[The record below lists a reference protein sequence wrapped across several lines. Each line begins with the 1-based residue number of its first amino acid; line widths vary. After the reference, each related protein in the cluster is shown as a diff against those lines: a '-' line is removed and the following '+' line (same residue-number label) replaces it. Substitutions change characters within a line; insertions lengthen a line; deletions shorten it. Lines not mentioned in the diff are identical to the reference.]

1 MSDYLVNLANDKV
14 TAQLVKALGLPTP
27 ARLRRGGTQESAP
40 LDGGVFLC
48 VSLTGSFAERAIKA
62 ALKRLGAET
71 VSDLPDDD
79 SRLQGVVLDATGCRI
94 PDDLHG
100 LYDVFHPLMRRLER
114 NARIVVLAAVPA
126 EQDDPLAAA
135 CARGIEGFV
144 RTLAKE
150 VGKRGATANMLYLAK
165 AASDRV
171 AGPLRFLCGNGT
183 TYVTGQALT
192 VTDTVKSA
200 TANTNSN
207 VTTPRLSGKVALVTG
222 AARGIGNAIAVRL
235 AAEGAKVLC
244 LDVASARDPLYELA
258 LRIGGTP
265 LVLDVTAAPG
275 ELADFLHKQFGGV
288 DILIHNAGITRDKTL
303 ANMKPEQWDQVVS
316 VNLQAIAAV
325 DNELDARGLLRDDGR
340 EVCLSSISGVA
351 GNYGQSNYA
360 LTKAALIGYVA
371 ARAQM
376 LAKRGITVN
385 AIAPGFIE
393 TPMTQKIPVVT
404 RELGRRLNSLAQ
416 GGQPEDVAETICFLA
431 CADACGVSGQTL
443 RVCGQALIGA

>member
-14 TAQLVKALGLPTP
+14 TAQLVKTLGLPTP
-27 ARLRRGGTQESAP
+27 ARLRRGGTEDAAP
-40 LDGGVFLC
+40 LGGGVFLSI
-48 VSLTGSFAERAIKA
+48 SLPGSHVRRALSAVLKA
-62 ALKRLGAET
+62 LGAQ
-71 VSDLPDDD
+71 VVDSLPEDD
-79 SRLQGVVLDATGCRI
+79 SRLQGIVLDATGCRT

-114 NARIVVLAAVPA
+114 CARIVVLAAVPA

-135 CARGIEGFV
+135 VARGIEGFV
-144 RTLAKE
+144 RALAKE
-150 VGKRGATANMLYLAK
+150 VGKRGATANTLYVAK
-165 AASDRV
+165 GAPARLH
-171 AGPLRFLCGNGT
+171 GPLRFFCGNGT

-192 VTDTVKSA
+192 LSDVVKAPSKQPS
-200 TANTNSN
+200 TQ
-207 VTTPRLSGKVALVTG
+207 RLAGKVALVTG
-222 AARGIGNAIAVRL
+222 AARGIGNAIATRL
-235 AAEGAKVLC
+235 AAEGAKVVC
-244 LDVASARDPLYELA
+244 LDVAPARDPLYELA
-258 LRIGGTP
+258 LRIGGMP

-275 ELADFLHKQFGGV
+275 ELADFLASKFGGV
-288 DILIHNAGITRDKTL
+288 DIVIHNAGITRDKTL
-303 ANMKPEQWDQVVS
+303 ANMKPEQWDQVVA
-316 VNLQAIAAV
+316 VNLKAIAAV
-325 DNELDARGLLRDDGR
+325 DKELDARGLLRNEGR

-371 ARAQM
+371 ARARQ
-376 LAKRGITVN
+376 LAARGITVN

-416 GGQPEDVAETICFLA
+416 GGQPEDVAEAIGFLA
-431 CADACGVSGQTL
+431 SPDACGVTGQTL

>member
-1 MSDYLVNLANDKV
+1 MSDYLVNLANDKI
-14 TAQLVKALGLPTP
+14 TANLIKSLGLPTP
-27 ARLRRGGTQESAP
+27 ARLRRGGTQAAAP
-40 LDGGVFLC
+40 LTGSVFLC
-48 VSLTGSFAERAIKA
+48 VSLPGSYTERAVKA
-62 ALKRLGAET
+62 ALKALGANTINTLSE
-71 VSDLPDDD
+71 DD
-79 SRLQGVVLDATGCRI
+79 SRLNGVVLDATGCRTAN
-94 PDDLHG
+94 DLRG
-100 LYDVFHPLMRRLER
+100 LYDVFHPLLRRLER
-114 NARIVVLAAVPA
+114 NARIVVLAAVPG

-135 CARGIEGFV
+135 AARGIEGFV

-150 VGKRGATANMLYLAK
+150 VGKRGATANTVYVGKTAT
-165 AASDRV
+165 DRIS
-171 AGPLRFLCGNGT
+171 GPLRFFCGYGT
-183 TYVTGQALT
+183 TYVTGQTLT
-192 VTDTVKSA
+192 VSDFVKS
-200 TANTNSN
+200 TANHQTKQ
-207 VTTPRLSGKVALVTG
+207 RLAGKVALVTG

-235 AAEGAKVLC
+235 AAEGAKVVC
-244 LDVASARDPLYELA
+244 LDVPPARDPLYELA

-275 ELADFLHKQFGGV
+275 ELADFLHQQFGGI
-288 DILIHNAGITRDKTL
+288 DIVIHNAGITRDKSL
-303 ANMKPEQWDQVVS
+303 ANMKPEQWDQVIA
-316 VNLQAIAAV
+316 VNLNAIAAV
-325 DNELDARGLLRDDGR
+325 DKEIDARGLLRDEGR

-376 LAKRGITVN
+376 LAGRGITVN

-416 GGQPEDVAETICFLA
+416 GGQPEDVAEAICFLA
-431 CADACGVSGQTL
+431 CADASGVSGQTL

>member
-1 MSDYLVNLANDKV
+1 M
-14 TAQLVKALGLPTP
+14 
-27 ARLRRGGTQESAP
+27 
-40 LDGGVFLC
+40 
-48 VSLTGSFAERAIKA
+48 
-62 ALKRLGAET
+62 
-71 VSDLPDDD
+71 
-79 SRLQGVVLDATGCRI
+79 
-94 PDDLHG
+94 
-100 LYDVFHPLMRRLER
+100 
-114 NARIVVLAAVPA
+114 
-126 EQDDPLAAA
+126 
-135 CARGIEGFV
+135 
-144 RTLAKE
+144 
-150 VGKRGATANMLYLAK
+150 
-165 AASDRV
+165 
-171 AGPLRFLCGNGT
+171 
-183 TYVTGQALT
+183 
-192 VTDTVKSA
+192 
-200 TANTNSN
+200 
-207 VTTPRLSGKVALVTG
+207 
-222 AARGIGNAIAVRL
+222 
-235 AAEGAKVLC
+235 
-244 LDVASARDPLYELA
+244 
-258 LRIGGTP
+258 
-265 LVLDVTAAPG
+265 
-275 ELADFLHKQFGGV
+275 
-288 DILIHNAGITRDKTL
+288 
-303 ANMKPEQWDQVVS
+303 VS